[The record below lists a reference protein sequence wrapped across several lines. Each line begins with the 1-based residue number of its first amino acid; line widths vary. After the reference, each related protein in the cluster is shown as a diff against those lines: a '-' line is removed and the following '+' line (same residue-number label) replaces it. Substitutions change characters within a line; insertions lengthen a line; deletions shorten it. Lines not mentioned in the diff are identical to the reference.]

1 MEPEK
6 LVDEEGRRIDGRLWN
21 ELRPIK
27 IQVGILK
34 NADGS
39 AYIEQGRSKILAA
52 VYGPRELHPRH
63 LALPDKAALR
73 CRYHMA
79 PFSTEVRKS
88 PAPSR
93 REIEISKVIREA
105 LEYVVF
111 SELYPRSAIDI
122 FIEVVQSDGGTRCTG
137 LTAAALALADAGIPM
152 RDLVAACAAGKVGG
166 QIVLDLN
173 DVEDKY
179 GEADMPVA
187 YLPNLGEV
195 VLLQMNGVLEPD
207 EFDEALDLAI
217 EGCKQIY
224 QLQRLAL
231 KQRYGVSES

>member
-1 MEPEK
+1 MKPEK

-137 LTAAALALADAGIPM
+137 LTAAALALADAGMPM
-152 RDLVAACAAGKVGG
+152 RDLVAACAVGKVSG

-173 DVEDKY
+173 DMEDKY